1 MGVIVYRL
9 VIRQILGAPMLI
21 QIFATFG
28 LMILMRYVAFY
39 FFKPNYRSIQQT
51 LLSGNIDLGGVYLA
65 VPPLAAAVGA
75 FLTTGAVY
83 VLIHK
88 TRMGG
93 ALQATAEDREAAAL
107 MGIDTDRMF
116 MLAWGIGAA
125 TAGIAGSLLSTF
137 FYIFPEVGGI
147 FGLIAFVPVTLG
159 GFGNVAGAFVAG
171 ILIGVIEALAGHF
184 YDPAL
189 KTVSFTPCSSE
200 CLFPPPGTPPSEV
213 GEGIRVWKT
222 GTVCPARSDAC
233 GRCRLPV
240 HFPQAVPA
248 GPGDQGLSLRGAGV
262 GLERARGIHGAGIAW
277 KRDLLRRGGLCDR
290 GGPDPLGM
298 DTVDRHGPRHG
309 SAAVSLS
316 YSGTPASA

>member
-1 MGVIVYRL
+1 MFLPELAQSLLSGVLMGLIFALVAVGLTLIWGIMDIVNFAHGDFLMAGMYISFWMYSL
-9 VIRQILGAPMLI
+9 WGVDPLLSLPVSGTLLFVLGVVVYQLIIRRILGAPMLI

-39 FFKPNYRSIQQT
+39 FFTPNYRTIQQT
-51 LLSGNIDLGGVYLA
+51 FLSGNIDLHGIYLP
-65 VPPLAAAVGA
+65 VPQLAAAAGA

-116 MLAWGIGAA
+116 TLAWGIGAA

-147 FGLIAFVPVTLG
+147 FGLIAFVAVTLG

-189 KTVSFTPCSSE
+189 KTVFVYA
-200 CLFPPPGTPPSEV
+200 LFLGVLFFRP
-213 GEGIRVWKT
+213 
-222 GTVCPARSDAC
+222 
-233 GRCRLPV
+233 
-240 HFPQAVPA
+240 
-248 GPGDQGLSLRGAGV
+248 QGLLGV
-262 GLERARGIHGAGIAW
+262 
-277 KRDLLRRGGLCDR
+277 K
-290 GGPDPLGM
+290 
-298 DTVDRHGPRHG
+298 
-309 SAAVSLS
+309 
-316 YSGTPASA
+316 

>member
-1 MGVIVYRL
+1 MFSPELSQTLLSGILMGLIFSLVAVGLTLIWGIMDIVNFAHGDFLMSGMYISYWMYALWRVDPLLSLPVSGILLFAMGVVVYRL
-9 VIRQILGAPMLI
+9 VIRRILGAPMLI

-28 LMILMRYVAFY
+28 IMILMRYVAFY
-39 FFKPNYRSIQQT
+39 FFKPNYRSIRQT

-65 VPPLAAAVGA
+65 IPQLAAAVGA

-88 TRMGG
+88 TRVGG

-116 MLAWGIGAA
+116 TLAWGIGAA

-147 FGLIAFVPVTLG
+147 FGLIAFVAVTLG

-171 ILIGVIEALAGHF
+171 ILIGVVEAMAGYL

-189 KTVSFTPCSSE
+189 KTVFVYI
-200 CLFPPPGTPPSEV
+200 LFLGVLFFRP
-213 GEGIRVWKT
+213 
-222 GTVCPARSDAC
+222 
-233 GRCRLPV
+233 
-240 HFPQAVPA
+240 
-248 GPGDQGLSLRGAGV
+248 QGLLGV
-262 GLERARGIHGAGIAW
+262 E
-277 KRDLLRRGGLCDR
+277 
-290 GGPDPLGM
+290 
-298 DTVDRHGPRHG
+298 
-309 SAAVSLS
+309 
-316 YSGTPASA
+316 